1 MCTLGLCVVCCDDGA
16 GAVCLGRC
24 CIVHHALLKYVKNPK
39 LNYNLDSRKSIINY
53 NEVKKLMIIYVSAAG
68 SGSAPP
74 LSSDAPV
81 ITRITWESVP
91 PSLCPSELLSS
102 FTCD

>member
-53 NEVKKLMIIYVSAAG
+53 NEVKKINDNLCECSRQRVSTATLERRPG
-68 SGSAPP
+68 HHSNHVGVRPSF
-74 LSSDAPV
+74 
-81 ITRITWESVP
+81 SV
-91 PSLCPSELLSS
+91 S
-102 FTCD
+102 F